1 MDSRRKYGCFITV
14 AMAMTAWDVVI
25 SFAFII
31 SAAVQEEVNMMDILD
46 GFYRL
51 FMAGAI
57 LALFVLLID
66 LDKHIDDVEDRM
78 EETLG
83 CMNTVMKDASCCAKA
98 LKKPEDRWKL

>member
-1 MDSRRKYGCFITV
+1 MDNRRKYGCFITV

-51 FMAGAI
+51 LMAGAI

-66 LDKHIDDVEDRM
+66 LDKHIDDVEDQT
-78 EETLG
+78 EEALG
-83 CMNTVMKDASCCAKA
+83 CMNTVMKDASYCAKEM
-98 LKKPEDRWKL
+98 KKPENRWRL